1 MYLFCYQDKKSKDGK
16 SKDRENKNKQ
26 SKNKESKSMALSG
39 LEIFKKLP
47 KTNCKDCG
55 FPTCL
60 AFAMQ
65 LAAGKVELE
74 KCPHI
79 SEEAKEALSE
89 ASQPPVLKVE
99 VGTGEDSFVVG
110 EETVLFRHDRTF
122 VNQNAFAVTINDDMS
137 SDKIEEVVKKVNSI
151 AYERVGQILKV
162 DAICIKNKSGNR
174 EKFMEITGKVGSL
187 TKKPLIISSEDP
199 QTLKNVAETFRERKP
214 LIHAASSD
222 SVDLFIEIGKETGC
236 PIAVRG
242 KTFEDVMEVTGKMRD
257 AWIKNIV
264 IDIGV
269 RNFKDDFYNQIILRM
284 AAIKQKNRLLGYPTI
299 VFPDEMTDDPLKETL
314 IASVFVAKYGSIIV
328 LSNADYQNIYPLLVY
343 RQNIYTDPRR
353 PMQVEQKI
361 YEIGNPDENSPVLI
375 TTNFSLTY
383 FIISGEVEN
392 SKVPS
397 WLLVMDVE
405 GQSVLTAWAAGKF
418 VPELIARFVN
428 QSGIADKVKKKE
440 LVIPGYVAQLQGELE
455 DELGGGWKVVVG
467 PREASEVP
475 KFLREYAGKK

>member
-1 MYLFCYQDKKSKDGK
+1 
-16 SKDRENKNKQ
+16 
-26 SKNKESKSMALSG
+26 MALSG

-65 LAAGKVELE
+65 LAAGKIELD

-89 ASQPPVLKVE
+89 ASQPPILKVE
-99 VGTGEDSFVVG
+99 IGTGEDSFVVG

-122 VNQNAFAVTINDDMS
+122 VNQNAFAVAIEDNMDDGQ
-137 SDKIEEVVKKVNSI
+137 IEELVKKINAI
-151 AYERVGQILKV
+151 AYDRVGQILKV
-162 DAICIKNKSGNR
+162 DAICIKNKSGSK
-174 EKFMEITGKVGSL
+174 EKFIEIIGKVDSL
-187 TKKPLIISSEDP
+187 TKKPLILVSGDP
-199 QTLKNVAETFRERKP
+199 QALKSAAETFREKKP
-214 LIHAASSD
+214 LIHAAD
-222 SVDLFIEIGKETGC
+222 SGNVDIFIDIGKETGC
-236 PIAVRG
+236 PVAVRG
-242 KTFEDVMEVTGKMRD
+242 KTFDDVAAVTEKMRN
-257 AWIKNIV
+257 AGIKNLV
-264 IDIGV
+264 IDIGA
-269 RNFKDDFYNQIILRM
+269 RNFKDDLYNQVILRT
-284 AAIKQKNRLLGYPTI
+284 AAIKQKNRLFGYPTI
-299 VFPDEMTDDPLKETL
+299 VFPDEMTDDPLKEAL

-328 LSNADYQNIYPLLVY
+328 LSNADYQNIFPLLVF

-361 YEIGNPDENSPVLI
+361 YEIGSPGDNSPVLI

-418 VPELIARFVN
+418 VPELIAQFVKK
-428 QSGIADKVKKKE
+428 SGIADKVKKKE

-455 DELGGGWKVVVG
+455 DELGEGWKVIVG
-467 PREASEVP
+467 PREAGEVP
-475 KFLREYAGKK
+475 KFLKEYSG

>member
-1 MYLFCYQDKKSKDGK
+1 
-16 SKDRENKNKQ
+16 
-26 SKNKESKSMALSG
+26 MALSG

-79 SEEAKEALSE
+79 SEEAKKALSE
-89 ASQPPVLKVE
+89 ASQPPILKVE
-99 VGTGEDSFVVG
+99 IGIGDDSFTVG

-122 VNQNAFAVTINDDMS
+122 VNQNAFAVTVKDNMDS
-137 SDKIEEVVKKVNSI
+137 GKIEEMIKSINKVE
-151 AYERVGQILKV
+151 YERVGQVLKI
-162 DAICIKNKSGNR
+162 DAVSIKNESKSK
-174 EKFMEITGKVGSL
+174 EKFLEVIDKIVSL
-187 TKKPLIISSEDP
+187 TKKPLILVSSDP
-199 QTLKNVAETFRERKP
+199 ETLKAAAEKFKDNKP
-214 LIHAASSD
+214 LIHAAAGD
-222 SVDLFIEIGKETGC
+222 NVDLFIEIGKNTGC
-236 PIAVRG
+236 PIAVKG
-242 KTFEDVMEVTGKMRD
+242 KSFEDIAAMTEKMRG
-257 AWIKNIV
+257 AGIKNLV
-264 IDIGV
+264 IDIGS
-269 RNFKDDFYNQIILRM
+269 RDFKSDFYNQIILRM
-284 AAIKQKNRLLGYPTI
+284 AAIKQKNRLFGYPTI
-299 VFPDEMTDDPLKETL
+299 VFPDEMTDDPLKEAL

-328 LSNADYQNIYPLLVY
+328 LSNADSHNIFPLLVY

-361 YEIGNPDENSPVLI
+361 YEVGSPGEDSPILI

-383 FIISGEVEN
+383 FIISGEVEA

-418 VPELIARFVN
+418 VPELIAQFVKK
-428 QSGIADKVKKKE
+428 SGITDKVKKKE
-440 LVIPGYVAQLQGELE
+440 IIIPGYVAQLQGELE
-455 DELGGGWKVVVG
+455 EELGDEWKVVVG
-467 PREASEVP
+467 PREAGEVP
-475 KFLREYAGKK
+475 KFLKGYAGK

>member
-1 MYLFCYQDKKSKDGK
+1 
-16 SKDRENKNKQ
+16 
-26 SKNKESKSMALSG
+26 MALSG

-89 ASQPPVLKVE
+89 ASQPPILKVE
-99 VGTGEDSFVVG
+99 VGAGDESFVIG
-110 EETVLFRHDRTF
+110 EETVMFRHDRTF
-122 VNQNAFAVTINDDMS
+122 VNKNAFAITIEDSMDS
-137 SDKIEEVVKKVNSI
+137 SEIEEIIKNVNSI
-151 AYERVGQILKV
+151 AYERVGQILKL
-162 DAICIKNKSGNR
+162 DAICIKNKSENK
-174 EKFMEITGKVGSL
+174 EKFLKVVEEVTSL
-187 TKKPLIISSEDP
+187 TKKPLILVSVDP
-199 QTLKNVAETFRERKP
+199 EILKSAAEVFKENKP
-214 LIHAASSD
+214 IIHAATAD
-222 SVDLFIEIGKETGC
+222 NIDFFIAIGKETGC

-242 KTFEDVMEVTGKMRD
+242 KTFEDIAAITEKMRN
-257 AWIKNIV
+257 AGIKNLV
-264 IDIGV
+264 IDIGS

-284 AAIKQKNRLLGYPTI
+284 VAIKQKNRLFGYPTI

-314 IASVFVAKYGSIIV
+314 IASIFVAKYGSIII
-328 LSNADYQNIYPLLVY
+328 LSNAASQNIFPLLIY

-361 YEIGNPDENSPVLI
+361 YEIGSPNESSPVLI

-383 FIISGEVEN
+383 FIISGEIES
-392 SKVPS
+392 SKIPS

-418 VPELIARFVN
+418 VPELIAQFIKK
-428 QSGIADKVKKKE
+428 SGITEKVNKKE
-440 LVIPGYVAQLQGELE
+440 IVIPGYVAQLQGELE
-455 DELGGGWKVVVG
+455 EELGEEWKVVVG
-467 PREASEVP
+467 PREAGEVP
-475 KFLREYAGKK
+475 KFLKEYVT

>member
-1 MYLFCYQDKKSKDGK
+1 
-16 SKDRENKNKQ
+16 
-26 SKNKESKSMALSG
+26 MALSG

-79 SEEAKEALSE
+79 SEEVKEALSE
-89 ASQPPVLKVE
+89 ASQPPILKVE
-99 VGTGEDSFVVG
+99 IGAGNDSFVVG
-110 EETVLFRHDRTF
+110 EETVMFRHDRTF
-122 VNQNAFAVTINDDMS
+122 VNQNAFAVTVEDDMES
-137 SDKIEEVVKKVNSI
+137 SKIEEIIKGVNEI
-151 AYERVGQILKV
+151 AYERVGQILKL
-162 DAICIKNKSGNR
+162 DAICIKNKSKDKD
-174 EKFMEITGKVGSL
+174 KFLEVTDKVASL
-187 TKKPLIISSEDP
+187 TKIPLILVSSDTEI
-199 QTLKNVAETFRERKP
+199 LKSAAGKFKENKP
-214 LIHAASSD
+214 LIHAATAD
-222 SVDLFIEIGKETGC
+222 NIDFFIALGKETGC

-242 KTFEDVMEVTGKMRD
+242 KSFEDIAVVTGKMRE
-257 AWIKNIV
+257 AGIKNLV
-264 IDIGV
+264 IDIGS
-269 RNFKDDFYNQIILRM
+269 RDFKDDYYNQIILRM
-284 AAIKQKNRLLGYPTI
+284 AAIKQKNRLFGYPTI
-299 VFPDEMTDDPLKETL
+299 VFPGEMTDDPLKETL

-328 LSNADYQNIYPLLVY
+328 LSNASHQNIFPLMVY

-361 YEIGNPDENSPVLI
+361 YEIGSPDENSPVLI

-383 FIISGEVEN
+383 FIISGEVES

-418 VPELIARFVN
+418 VPELIAQFVKK
-428 QSGIADKVKKKE
+428 SGIAEKVKKKE
-440 LVIPGYVAQLQGELE
+440 IVIPGYVAQLQGELE
-455 DELGGGWKVVVG
+455 DELGDGWKVVVG
-467 PREASEVP
+467 PREAGEVP
-475 KFLREYAGKK
+475 KFLKEYSA